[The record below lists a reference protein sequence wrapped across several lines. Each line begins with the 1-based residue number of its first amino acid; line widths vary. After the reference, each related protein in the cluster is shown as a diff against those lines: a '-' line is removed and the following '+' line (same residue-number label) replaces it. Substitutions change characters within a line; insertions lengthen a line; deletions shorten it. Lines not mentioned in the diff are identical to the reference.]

1 MYQVNLLPWR
11 SRLLQ
16 QRYTYW
22 LRLFGG
28 QLLLVLSLFIGAFF
42 LLEAERKTQQN
53 RLQSLAQQQAALL
66 QQLQQKRQV
75 MARLAAITAAEVSRQ
90 QNHRHNQRYVAFLQQ
105 LSLSMPEALSRPK
118 TLWLTLLEENIDGIS
133 LQGFAVHYAA
143 IIHFEQSL
151 AAMPLLQGSYLA
163 EVKQHNE
170 GVLAFTLKARWAN
183 EG

>member
-42 LLEAERKTQQN
+42 LLEAEQKKQQN
-53 RLQSLAQQQAALL
+53 RLQSLAQQQTVLL

-75 MARLAAITAAEVSRQ
+75 MARLSAIAAAEVYRQ
-90 QNHRHNQRYVAFLQQ
+90 QNHRHNQRYLAFLQQ
-105 LSLSMPEALSRPK
+105 LSLSTPEAL
-118 TLWLTLLEENIDGIS
+118 WLTIFEENMNGIS
-133 LQGFAVHYAA
+133 LQGFAAHYAA

-151 AAMPLLQGSYLA
+151 ATMPLLQDSYLA
-163 EVKQHNE
+163 EVRQHNE
-170 GVLAFTLKARWAN
+170 GVLAFTLKARWASD
-183 EG
+183 G